1 MKTYNEMAED
11 ALLRI
16 KKQREK
22 IRRRNKIITGTAV
35 PLISLVM
42 LSGIGFTAWQM
53 RRGESQ
59 TDIEKSAADIIPNT
73 DVVTVY
79 EKNKLP
85 NNSSLSDSAYS
96 QTPIITHGDKTD
108 SNTSPCYAAPEKGEV
123 RYTTPLALSRS
134 NYEGQDVRFL
144 VTIYLNSCE
153 YATNGGM
160 IPLSED
166 EEMREFARL
175 SDTGIEFRE
184 IEYPTYF
191 LEENGESV
199 YKNVPLICAVMTEEQ
214 FENFDVNPD
223 YGYFIDFPIGP
234 YSDITIDINDS
245 KIITD
250 FPCRHT

>member
-85 NNSSLSDSAYS
+85 YNSSLSDSAYS
-96 QTPIITHGDKTD
+96 QTPIITHGDKPD
-108 SNTSPCYAAPEKGEV
+108 SNTSSCYAAPEKGDV
-123 RYTTPLALSRS
+123 RYTTPLSL
-134 NYEGQDVRFL
+134 
-144 VTIYLNSCE
+144 
-153 YATNGGM
+153 
-160 IPLSED
+160 
-166 EEMREFARL
+166 AR
-175 SDTGIEFRE
+175 
-184 IEYPTYF
+184 
-191 LEENGESV
+191 
-199 YKNVPLICAVMTEEQ
+199 
-214 FENFDVNPD
+214 
-223 YGYFIDFPIGP
+223 
-234 YSDITIDINDS
+234 
-245 KIITD
+245 
-250 FPCRHT
+250 